1 MRRMSVLFAGVVVA
15 TVVLGDFRPIPYNNP
30 KARPLLKGGLC
41 VVANPI
47 DLNGD
52 GRLDVLLQSWDA
64 TPQVGL
70 WRALNLGT
78 ENGGAVFS
86 VPERIAPTPGDRISV
101 NFVGKRPLV
110 TTAGCFGAN
119 FAKDLREGFKRWKG
133 LPWNVHWDEKITR
146 NIWRLADLNGD
157 GRLDILVGVSD
168 EREYGWGDFYDARG
182 NYKNARPH
190 GYIYWIRNLGTGV
203 GLPGEKGDER
213 WDEPK
218 LLRTANCFPVEA
230 LSRVAPMP
238 FDWDG
243 DGDVDLLCADASGV
257 ITYFENIGTK
267 TCPQFAGETYVT
279 ESSGRIFRP
288 FLNQLFATA
297 VDWDGD
303 GRMDFM
309 LSDEGGQVGFAR
321 NTGRLDGHRAP
332 VFEPPVYLR
341 QKPGDLNLSSLSTP
355 VAVDW
360 DGDGDLD
367 LVSGEAGGRIAFI
380 ENVSGPKADEP
391 SWAEPRFLSCAAP
404 AGNPFTRE
412 TQAPFDFKTFENDPI
427 CIRAGSNGSI
437 LGPVEALYGY
447 TTLTVADWDGDGL
460 PDIMASSIWGKPL
473 LFRNIGT
480 RTKPRLS
487 APTGVEVEWKGTQ
500 PKVPWGWYHP
510 DRETNP
516 KELITQW
523 RTTPCMTDLDGDGL
537 VDLVMLDQNG
547 FFAFFRRVLR
557 GGRRVLEAPERLICY
572 ADGSPIKIT
581 YGDFGAAGRRKFCF
595 CDWDGDGVTDMIVNG
610 KNADFFKGL
619 GRGMDGKWR
628 FRNEGPMGELQLSGH
643 TTSPTAADFD
653 GDGIPDLVLGAENGF
668 FYRLDNPNKKRMP

>member
-1 MRRMSVLFAGVVVA
+1 MRKHIACALAMFGTIAY
-15 TVVLGDFRPIPYNNP
+15 GDFRPVPYNNP
-30 KARPLLKGGLC
+30 KARPFLKGGLC

-190 GYIYWIRNLGTGV
+190 GYIYWIRNLGTGN
-203 GLPGEKGDER
+203 GLPGGKGEEK

-380 ENVSGPKADEP
+380 ENLSGPGVNEP
-391 SWAEPRFLSCAAP
+391 SWAEPRFLSCEASKS
-404 AGNPFTRE
+404 NPFTKDA
-412 TQAPFDFKTFENDPI
+412 QPPFGFRTFENDPI
-427 CIRAGSNGSI
+427 CIRAGANGSM

-460 PDIMASSIWGKPL
+460 LDIMSSSIWGKPL

-487 APTGVEVEWKGTQ
+487 APTGVEVEWEGSQ

-510 DRETNP
+510 DREANP

-610 KNADFFKGL
+610 KNADFFRGL
-619 GRGMDGKWR
+619 GRGTDGKWR

-653 GDGIPDLVLGAENGF
+653 GDGIPDLVLGTENGF
-668 FYRLDNPNKKRMP
+668 FYRLDNPRSTRSR